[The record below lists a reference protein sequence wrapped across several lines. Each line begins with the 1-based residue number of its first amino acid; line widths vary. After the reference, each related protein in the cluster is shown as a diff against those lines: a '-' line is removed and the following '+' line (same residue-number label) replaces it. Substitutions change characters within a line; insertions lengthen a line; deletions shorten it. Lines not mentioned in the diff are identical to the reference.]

1 MEKLKSNRLI
11 LVPVSQRHTFDVF
24 DNFNKDIILYMA
36 PSVASHINETKEVI
50 QNFIDQRKN
59 DTDHVYAITLKDSN
73 EFIGLVGLHNRKSE
87 IPEIGIW
94 TKLSAHGNHYG
105 REAVGAI
112 IKHAK
117 EMNIMKVSYP
127 VDQRNIA
134 SRKIPL
140 FFGAKLITALKKVET
155 SDGRILEEEIYEIST

>member
-1 MEKLKSNRLI
+1 MQNLKTSRLI
-11 LVPVSQRHTFDVF
+11 LVPVSQSHTLDVF
-24 DNFNKDIILYMA
+24 ENFNLDIILYMA

-50 QNFIDQRKN
+50 QSFIDQRKN

-73 EFIGLVGLHNRKSE
+73 EFIGLVGLHNLKSE

-105 REAVGAI
+105 REAVGAMI
-112 IKHAK
+112 DHARQLGFLK
-117 EMNIMKVSYP
+117 ILYP
-127 VDQRNIA
+127 VDRRNIA

-140 FFGAKLITALKKVET
+140 FYNGELISDYKKIETA
-155 SDGRILEEEIYEIST
+155 DGRVLEEEIYEIPT